1 MKIKMSKI
9 KYGSVYFK
17 AKIKSAIIMLLLAGL
32 LVFVIL
38 EIQKLL

>member
-1 MKIKMSKI
+1 MSKN
-9 KYGSVYFK
+9 KYDDVYFE
-17 AKIKSAIIMLLLAGL
+17 AKIKSAVIMLLLAGL

>member
-1 MKIKMSKI
+1 MTKN
-9 KYGSVYFK
+9 KYDSVYFE
-17 AKIKSAIIMLLLAGL
+17 AKIKSAVIMLLLAGL

>member
-1 MKIKMSKI
+1 MSKN
-9 KYGSVYFK
+9 KYDNVYYE

-38 EIQKLL
+38 EIQKFL

>member
-1 MKIKMSKI
+1 MSKN
-9 KYGSVYFK
+9 KYDSVYFE

-32 LVFVIL
+32 LFFVIL

>member
-1 MKIKMSKI
+1 MKIKMSKD
-9 KYGSVYFK
+9 KYDSVYFK

-38 EIQKLL
+38 EIQKFL